1 MLVQRH
7 FERLHVH
14 RRQASGPSLWACKVG
29 GPRNMRSLQ
38 DCLLSDHALMF
49 AKPAWAMLI

>member
-29 GPRNMRSLQ
+29 GRNMRSLQ